1 MYFLTFTF
9 VSIFAAINGGNFHLI
24 ITTMRLAKKVFLL
37 ASTLTLVASCGTQSS
52 KNDFSSVRLSGA
64 GASFPAK
71 IYTRWFKDLANEG
84 GPKVNYQA
92 VGSGSGRKAFI
103 DETVNF
109 GASDDPM
116 KDKDIAKVT
125 RGLVQIPMVGG
136 TIAFGY
142 NYDCDLKL
150 TQEQAVQVA
159 MGMIKDWKELGC
171 PAGKLTWVHR
181 SDGSGTTKAFTN
193 SMEAFSKTW
202 TLGTG
207 KSVKWPAGVGAKGNS
222 GVAGVIQNTPGAI
235 GYVNQSYIK
244 GDVKAAALQNLSGE
258 FVTPNN
264 ESGAIALNGI
274 TLDENLAGK
283 NPNPTAKGAYPIAT
297 LTWILAY
304 ETGNGENTEAIQE
317 VFNILLSDEYQNKAS
332 SLGFVPLNGDILEKS
347 RDAVGRIG
355 R

>member
-1 MYFLTFTF
+1 M
-9 VSIFAAINGGNFHLI
+9 SIFKKALI
-24 ITTMRLAKKVFLL
+24 
-37 ASTLTLVASCGTQSS
+37 
-52 KNDFSSVRLSGA
+52 FSSAISLILSPSAMASKRLSGA
-64 GASFPAK
+64 GASFPSK
-71 IYTRWFKDLANEG
+71 IYTRWFFDLAKAG
-84 GPKVNYQA
+84 GPRVNYQA

-116 KDKDIAKVT
+116 KDSDIQKVT

-159 MGMIKDWKELGC
+159 MGMIKNWKELGC
-171 PAGKLTWVHR
+171 KSGKLTWAHR

-202 TLGTG
+202 NLGTG

-244 GDVKAAALQNLSGE
+244 GNVRAAALQNLSGK
-258 FVTPNN
+258 FVTPNTK
-264 ESGAIALNGI
+264 SGAIALNGI
-274 TLDENLAGK
+274 NLDKNLAGK

-304 ETGNGENTEAIQE
+304 EKGNGRNTKAIQDTFYE
-317 VFNILLSDEYQNKAS
+317 LLSDEYQSKAPA
-332 SLGFVPLNGDILEKS
+332 LGFVPLKGEILKKS
-347 RDAVGRIG
+347 IDAVGRIG

>member
-1 MYFLTFTF
+1 M
-9 VSIFAAINGGNFHLI
+9 SIFKKALI
-24 ITTMRLAKKVFLL
+24 ISSAISIVFSPVAI
-37 ASTLTLVASCGTQSS
+37 AS
-52 KNDFSSVRLSGA
+52 KRLSGA

-71 IYTRWFKDLANEG
+71 IYTRWFKDLASSG
-84 GPKVNYQA
+84 GPRVNYQA

-116 KDKDIAKVT
+116 KDEDIAKVK

-150 TQEQAVQVA
+150 SQEQAVQVA
-159 MGMIKDWKELGC
+159 MGKITNWKELGC
-171 PAGKLTWVHR
+171 KSGKLTWVHR

-193 SMEAFSKTW
+193 SMQAFSPTW

-207 KSVKWPAGVGAKGNS
+207 KSVKWPVGVGAKGNS
-222 GVAGVIQNTPGAI
+222 GVAGVIQTTPGSI

-244 GDVKAAALQNLSGE
+244 GNVKAAAIQNLSGE
-258 FVTPNN
+258 YVKATV
-264 ESGAIALNGI
+264 EAGAIALNSI
-274 TLDENLAGK
+274 SLDENLAGN
-283 NPNPTAKGAYPIAT
+283 NPNPKAKGAYPIAT

-304 ETGNGENTEAIQE
+304 ETGNGKNTKAIQDM
-317 VFNILLSDEYQNKAS
+317 FYKLLSDEYQSKAPA
-332 SLGFVPLNGDILEKS
+332 LGFVPLKGEILEKS
-347 RDAVGRIG
+347 IEAVGRIG

>member
-1 MYFLTFTF
+1 M
-9 VSIFAAINGGNFHLI
+9 SI
-24 ITTMRLAKKVFLL
+24 AKKALL
-37 ASTLTLVASCGTQSS
+37 FTSALALIAGPSVTAST
-52 KNDFSSVRLSGA
+52 RLSGA

-71 IYTRWFKDLANEG
+71 IYTRWFSDLAKSG
-84 GPKVNYQA
+84 GPRVNYQA

-103 DETVNF
+103 DQTVNF

-159 MGMIKDWKELGC
+159 MGMVKNWKELGC
-171 PAGKLTWVHR
+171 KAGKLTWAHR

-193 SMEAFSKTW
+193 SMEAFSPTW

-244 GDVKAAALQNLSGE
+244 GNVKAAALQNLSGE
-258 FVTPNN
+258 FLKPSV
-264 ESGAIALNGI
+264 EAGAKALNGI

-283 NPNPTAKGAYPIAT
+283 NPNPTAKGAYPIAS

-304 ETGNGENTEAIQE
+304 EKGNGRNTKAIKKSLST
-317 VFNILLSDEYQNKAS
+317 LLSDEYQDKAPT
-332 SLGFVPLNGDILEKS
+332 LGFVPLKGEILEKS
-347 RDAVGRIG
+347 RAAVKKIG

>member
-1 MYFLTFTF
+1 M
-9 VSIFAAINGGNFHLI
+9 SIFKKALI
-24 ITTMRLAKKVFLL
+24 ISSAISIVFSPVAI
-37 ASTLTLVASCGTQSS
+37 AS
-52 KNDFSSVRLSGA
+52 KRLSGA

-71 IYTRWFKDLANEG
+71 IYTRWFKDLASSG
-84 GPKVNYQA
+84 GPRVNYQA

-116 KDKDIAKVT
+116 KDEDIAKVK

-150 TQEQAVQVA
+150 SQEQAVQVA
-159 MGMIKDWKELGC
+159 MGKITNWKELGC
-171 PAGKLTWVHR
+171 KPGKLTWVHR
-181 SDGSGTTKAFTN
+181 SDGSGTTKSFTN
-193 SMEAFSKTW
+193 SMQAFSPTW

-207 KSVKWPAGVGAKGNS
+207 KSVKWPVGVGAKGNS
-222 GVAGVIQNTPGAI
+222 GVAGVIQTTPGSI

-244 GDVKAAALQNLSGE
+244 GNVKAAAIQNLSGE
-258 FVTPNN
+258 YVKPTV
-264 ESGAIALNGI
+264 EAGAIALNSI
-274 TLDENLAGK
+274 SLDENLAGN
-283 NPNPTAKGAYPIAT
+283 NPNPKDKGAYPIAT

-304 ETGNGENTEAIQE
+304 ETGNGRNTKAIQDM
-317 VFNILLSDEYQNKAS
+317 FYKLLSDEYQSKAPD
-332 SLGFVPLNGDILEKS
+332 LGFVPLKGEILEKS
-347 RDAVGRIG
+347 IQAVGRIG

>member
-1 MYFLTFTF
+1 M
-9 VSIFAAINGGNFHLI
+9 SIFKKTLILSSAISLI
-24 ITTMRLAKKVFLL
+24 LSPSAM
-37 ASTLTLVASCGTQSS
+37 AS
-52 KNDFSSVRLSGA
+52 KRLSGA
-64 GASFPAK
+64 GASFPSK
-71 IYTRWFKDLANEG
+71 IYTRWFFDLAKSG
-84 GPKVNYQA
+84 GPRVNYQA

-116 KDKDIAKVT
+116 KEADIKKVT

-159 MGMIKDWKELGC
+159 MGMIKNWKELGC
-171 PAGKLTWVHR
+171 KSGKLTWAHR

-202 TLGTG
+202 NLGTG
-207 KSVKWPAGVGAKGNS
+207 KSVKRPSGVGAKGNS

-244 GDVKAAALQNLSGE
+244 VNVKAAALQNLSGE
-258 FVTPNN
+258 FVTPNT

-274 TLDENLAGK
+274 NLDENLAGK

-304 ETGNGENTEAIQE
+304 ETGNGRNTKAIQDT
-317 VFNILLSDEYQNKAS
+317 FYKLLSDEYQ
-332 SLGFVPLNGDILEKS
+332 D
-347 RDAVGRIG
+347 
-355 R
+355 

>member
-1 MYFLTFTF
+1 M
-9 VSIFAAINGGNFHLI
+9 SIFKKTLILSSAISLI
-24 ITTMRLAKKVFLL
+24 LSPSAM
-37 ASTLTLVASCGTQSS
+37 AS
-52 KNDFSSVRLSGA
+52 KRLSGA
-64 GASFPAK
+64 GASFPSK
-71 IYTRWFKDLANEG
+71 IYTRWFFDLAKSG
-84 GPKVNYQA
+84 GPRVNYQA

-116 KDKDIAKVT
+116 KEADIKKVT

-150 TQEQAVQVA
+150 TQEQAVRVA
-159 MGMIKDWKELGC
+159 MGMVKDWKELGC
-171 PAGKLTWVHR
+171 KSGKLTWTHR

-193 SMEAFSKTW
+193 SMEAFSPTW

-244 GDVKAAALQNLSGE
+244 GNVKAAALQNLSGE
-258 FVTPNN
+258 FVTPNT

-283 NPNPTAKGAYPIAT
+283 NPNPSAKGAYPIAT

-304 ETGNGENTEAIQE
+304 ETGNGKNTKAIQDT
-317 VFNILLSDEYQNKAS
+317 FYTLLSDEYQSKAS
-332 SLGFVPLNGDILEKS
+332 SLGFVPLKGEILKKS
-347 RDAVGRIG
+347 IDAVGRIG

>member
-1 MYFLTFTF
+1 MK
-9 VSIFAAINGGNFHLI
+9 
-24 ITTMRLAKKVFLL
+24 LAKKAFLL
-37 ASTLTLVASCGTQSS
+37 ASTMTLVASCGTSTSS
-52 KNDFSSVRLSGA
+52 MRLSGA

-71 IYTRWFKDLANEG
+71 IYTRWFKDLSNDG

-150 TQEQAVQVA
+150 SQEQAVQVA
-159 MGMIKDWKELGC
+159 MGMIQDWQELGC
-171 PAGKLTWVHR
+171 APGKLTWTHR

-244 GDVKAAALQNLSGE
+244 GNVKAAALQNLSGE
-258 FVTPNN
+258 YVKPTV
-264 ESGAIALNGI
+264 EAGAKALNGI

-283 NPNPTAKGAYPIAT
+283 NPNPTAKGAYPIAS

-304 ETGNGENTEAIQE
+304 EEGNGRT
-317 VFNILLSDEYQNKAS
+317 VSYTHLTLPTTPY
-332 SLGFVPLNGDILEKS
+332 V
-347 RDAVGRIG
+347 
-355 R
+355 